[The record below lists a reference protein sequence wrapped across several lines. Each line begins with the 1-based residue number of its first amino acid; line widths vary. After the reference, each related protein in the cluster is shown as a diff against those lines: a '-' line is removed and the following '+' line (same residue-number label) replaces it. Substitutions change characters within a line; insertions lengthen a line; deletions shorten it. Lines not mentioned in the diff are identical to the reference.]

1 MAFVNYSIPQDLK
14 EAFNKTFAR
23 RNKSALI
30 ADLMRDAIEAE
41 HAHKRSVKTIDE
53 LRMRRA
59 TSPTLEDVD
68 DDEPYESWRR
78 R

>member
-14 EAFNKTFAR
+14 EAFNKTFRR

-30 ADLMRDAIEAE
+30 AELMRDAIENE
-41 HAHKRSVKTIDE
+41 HAHQRSVKTIDE

-59 TSPTLEDVD
+59 TSPILEDD
-68 DDEPYESWRR
+68 DDDPRDSRR
-78 R
+78 RR